1 MCFVNKNIVL
11 LAFISL
17 SFSAFS
23 VCNAEFTYDNSND
36 LIVNFTNLS
45 QSYNEGTIHYY
56 WDFGDGST
64 SFSEEPTHTYSTPG
78 IYKVSLNII
87 TSELCYDRYSLS
99 IFVGIPP
106 TSPYCQLDIYFQ
118 TQNASGPDY
127 NNGEA
132 YVYGFSDAPCCYY
145 AFWSNGMEGEIISGL
160 EPGTYCV
167 TLTNGEQCYGT
178 NCVTIGYND
187 NCNASFIVDSLTF
200 SHLQGAYRF
209 INNSHGEAEEFYW
222 DFGDGSVFYGYSP
235 LHIYEEPGTYEVC
248 LEIQTQYGCENVF
261 CKEIT
266 VGNTY
271 PLLSNLHGNVTVGE
285 NSLPQ
290 GIAVLYKIYENKYT
304 AVQFSLIDEG
314 VYNFQNLSKD
324 TLYITHL
331 IPYFDTDETYFPK
344 YIPTYTRNKVY
355 WQENNLLNLY
365 LDTIYNSQLLS
376 YNEIYYD
383 AGNISGFVSYEDL
396 AAYEEPIFAQTWIET
411 IVPESG
417 MAANI
422 VVLLKDYQR
431 NILDFYL
438 TKGSGE
444 YNFSHLD
451 YGTYY
456 LSVEKAGMIS
466 DEIMVIISAEEP
478 ISINNNFHISQ
489 TNISNV
495 SNEKSTNNVISF
507 PNPVR
512 DVLTISNLPEG
523 NQKIQLLNNNGK
535 IFFNDFLQSRDN
547 IKINVSDYP
556 TGIYTLIIKTDNNVF
571 VKKIVKL

>member
-1 MCFVNKNIVL
+1 MRFVNKYIVL
-11 LAFISL
+11 LAFISFGL
-17 SFSAFS
+17 SAFP
-23 VCNAEFTYDNSND
+23 VCNADFTYSNPDD
-36 LIVNFTNLS
+36 LTVNFTNLS
-45 QSYNEGTIHYY
+45 ESYNEGNIHYY

-64 SFSEEPTHTYSTPG
+64 SFNEEPTHTYSTPG
-78 IYKVSLNII
+78 IYKVTLNII
-87 TSELCYDRYSLS
+87 TSELCYDRHSLS

-127 NNGEA
+127 NNGQA
-132 YVYGFSDAPCCYY
+132 YVYGFSDVPCCYY
-145 AFWSNGMEGEIISGL
+145 AFWSNGMEGETITDL

-178 NCVTIGYND
+178 SCVTIGYNS
-187 NCNASFIVDSLTF
+187 NCTASFSVDSMTF

-209 INNSHGEAEEFYW
+209 VNNSHGEAEEYFW
-222 DFGDGSVFYGYSP
+222 DFGDGSVLYGNNP
-235 LHIYEEPGTYEVC
+235 LHIYEEPGTYQVC
-248 LEIQTQYGCENVF
+248 LEIHTQYGCEDVF
-261 CKEIT
+261 CKEIN
-266 VGNTY
+266 VGSTY
-271 PLLSNLHGNVTVGE
+271 PLLSNLNGNVFAGE
-285 NSLPQ
+285 NNLPQ
-290 GIAVLYKIYENKYT
+290 GIAVLYKYYNDKFT
-304 AVQFSLIDEG
+304 AIQYSLINEG
-314 VYNFQNLSKD
+314 AYSFQNLSKD
-324 TLYITHL
+324 TLYLTHL
-331 IPYFDTDETYFPK
+331 IPYFNTDETYFPK

-365 LDTIYNSQLLS
+365 LDTAYNSQLLS

-383 AGNISGFVSYEDL
+383 AGNISGSVSYNDL
-396 AAYEEPIFAQTWIET
+396 ATYEENVFSQTWFET
-411 IVPESG
+411 VVPESG
-417 MAANI
+417 MAANT
-422 VVLLKDYQR
+422 VVLLKDYQH
-431 NILDFYL
+431 NILDFSL
-438 TKGSGE
+438 TKGNGE

-466 DEIMVIISAEEP
+466 DEIMVIISAEELE
-478 ISINNNFHISQ
+478 SINNNFHISQ

-512 DVLTISNLPEG
+512 DVLTICNLPEG

-535 IFFNDFLQSRDN
+535 IFFNDFLQSRVN
-547 IKINVSDYP
+547 IKIDVSDYP